1 MLDYQAPP
9 TLLAGKIILITGATA
24 GIGRTAALT
33 YAAHGAQLVLLG
45 RDPAR
50 LNSLG
55 DELRAL
61 GAPQPRYVLL
71 DLAVADQASTR
82 DAIAALAL
90 PRLDG
95 LLLNAGVLGS
105 LGPLAEID
113 ERQWHTVL
121 QVNVSANLWL
131 IQACL
136 PLLQQAPQA
145 SLLLTSSG
153 VGKRGRAGWGSY
165 AIAKFATEGMM
176 QVLADE
182 LAGTGVRVNAIN
194 PGATRT
200 AMRAAACPNED
211 PLTLRTPS
219 DLMPLY
225 LYLMGQ
231 HSQGL
236 NGQSWD
242 AQPK

>member
-9 TLLAGKIILITGATA
+9 TLLAGKCILITGATA

-33 YAAHGAQLVLLG
+33 FAAHGAQLVLLG
-45 RDPAR
+45 RDP
-50 LNSLG
+50 LK
-55 DELRAL
+55 LRQLCEEIDASGAL
-61 GAPQPRYVLL
+61 LPRYGVL
-71 DLAVADQASTR
+71 DLATASQATTR
-82 DAIAALAL
+82 ACIAALAL
-90 PRLDG
+90 TQLDG
-95 LLLNAGVLGS
+95 LLLNAGVLGT
-105 LGPLAEID
+105 LGPLAELD
-113 ERQWHTVL
+113 EQEWQRVL

-165 AIAKFATEGMM
+165 AISKFATEGMM

-200 AMRAAACPNED
+200 AMRAAAKPDED
-211 PLTLRTPS
+211 PLTLRTPAE
-219 DLMPLY
+219 LMPLY

-231 HSQGL
+231 HSLGL
-236 NGQSWD
+236 TGQSWD
-242 AQPK
+242 AQSK